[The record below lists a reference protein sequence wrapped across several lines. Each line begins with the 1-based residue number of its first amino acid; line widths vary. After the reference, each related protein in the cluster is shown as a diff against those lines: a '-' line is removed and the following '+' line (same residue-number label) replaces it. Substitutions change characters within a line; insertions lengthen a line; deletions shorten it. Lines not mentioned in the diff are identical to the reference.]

1 MEEISQI
8 SNIVN
13 IPQLYN
19 RKFYYNR
26 KYKISCNLSR
36 NTMNVSLKKFKC
48 FQQKL
53 KMTKYSV
60 VFPKKKQRVLIRM
73 ILTSPSIIGH
83 PKKTFIVCCNRT
95 ITISLPIEMIR

>member
-60 VFPKKKQRVLIRM
+60 VFPKKT
-73 ILTSPSIIGH
+73 TSTDKNDFDEPIDYWPS
-83 PKKTFIVCCNRT
+83 
-95 ITISLPIEMIR
+95 